1 VLDRVNRIIRPKFV
15 ALDSSHLGAVARDKA
30 SQCETPRRRAAAFE
44 RAFEASGSVLLLCWH
59 HVQELLSHRDDEV
72 VAQRVTFIKSVPMVA
87 FVRSFTGDDIIG
99 SVIDLQAHE
108 ADIAFREPDAS
119 AEVIRDEAAKVM
131 FRLGYGADLIRPFLE
146 NWSGLQ
152 CEFARQE
159 ERNREVVAISRS
171 GFVDISNVKIVDL
184 LKGQL
189 RQPEVIEPRFQQF
202 HARLVE
208 DIRQHGDKRIPNPEL
223 SSAAFLDEVIHS
235 GMEAT
240 SKPNPVLQILLVN
253 GIDPSEIGPET
264 TVGDVG
270 SLAAFRKKLSV
281 LNRNL
286 GLPWKDLKARVTENR
301 LPSGIIQSALA
312 RFRPNTS
319 EWKGS
324 DLTDAYLA
332 CLSAYA
338 DVTYVD
344 KRTHEAFRRAQRKSK
359 EFATVVRCVKK
370 ASGYE
375 SIAKQLAAS
384 NHGKGA

>member
-1 VLDRVNRIIRPKFV
+1 
-15 ALDSSHLGAVARDKA
+15 LGQLRETRLRK
-30 SQCETPRRRAAAFE
+30 CETPRRRAAAFE

-171 GFVDISNVKIVDL
+171 GFVDISNVRIVDL

-189 RQPEVIEPRFQQF
+189 RQPEVIVRLFQQF
-202 HARLVE
+202 HARLVQ

-223 SSAAFLDEVIHS
+223 SSAAFLDEDS
-235 GMEAT
+235 GVEAT
-240 SKPNPVLQILLVN
+240 RKPNPVLQILLVN

-301 LPSGIIQSALA
+301 LPSGIIQSALV